1 MSQEV
6 RVPDMG
12 DVPEAEVI
20 EVFVRPG
27 QSVAEGEPLLTL
39 ESDKAAMDLPSP
51 FAGVVEAVHVQVDD
65 RVQRD
70 SLVATLTD
78 APAAAAAPE
87 FAAAPASEP
96 APAPS
101 ARYPRCAGR
110 S

>member
-27 QSVAEGEPLLTL
+27 QSVAAGEPLLTL

-51 FAGVVEAVHVQVDD
+51 FAGVVEAVHVAVDD
-65 RVQRD
+65 LVRRD
-70 SLVATLTD
+70 TLVATLAD
-78 APAAAAAPE
+78 APAAAAALAA
-87 FAAAPASEP
+87 AAAPAAESAPP
-96 APAPS
+96 ASPPR
-101 ARYPRCAGR
+101 ARRAR
-110 S
+110 